1 MAPQL
6 NLFDPDFLSDPYKY
20 YRQLL
25 EGPPQT
31 VMLQSPAVLVARY
44 QDALVVLNDPEGFSN
59 SRIGIPALKEIDPVG
74 DLITVATSDPPV
86 HSRLRP
92 LAARVFSPE
101 RVRVMVP
108 RICTLTNALL
118 DQISG
123 GGDFDL
129 MRHLAGP
136 LPTLLIAEILGIP
149 NEHHGQLRAWS
160 DAIAASAALAPGTP
174 LAPASLQ
181 AASELRSFFAAE
193 IAWRRQHPDRGLI
206 SSLVAARDQG
216 SELNR
221 AELLP
226 FLGLL
231 LVLGIETTANLIGN
245 GMLALLRNPD
255 QLAVLRDDP
264 ILMPS
269 VIEEMLRY
277 DSPIQAVLRVCTRAT
292 EVGGVSVPAQTP
304 ALVLVGAA
312 NRDPA
317 QFASPDTF
325 DIQRQPNDHLAF
337 GNGIHYCV
345 GAELARFVAS
355 MAITA
360 LLERFP
366 DLRVAD
372 EAVTYNSSPF
382 ARRLR
387 GLRMTTG

>member
-44 QDALVVLNDPEGFSN
+44 QDALAVLNDPEGFSN
-59 SRIGIPALKEIDPVG
+59 SRIGIPALKEIDPIG
-74 DLITVATSDPPV
+74 DSVTVATSDPPV

-92 LAARVFSPE
+92 LAARAFSPE

-264 ILMPS
+264 ILMPT
-269 VIEEMLRY
+269 VIEEMLR
-277 DSPIQAVLRVCTRAT
+277 
-292 EVGGVSVPAQTP
+292 
-304 ALVLVGAA
+304 
-312 NRDPA
+312 
-317 QFASPDTF
+317 
-325 DIQRQPNDHLAF
+325 
-337 GNGIHYCV
+337 
-345 GAELARFVAS
+345 
-355 MAITA
+355 
-360 LLERFP
+360 
-366 DLRVAD
+366 
-372 EAVTYNSSPF
+372 
-382 ARRLR
+382 
-387 GLRMTTG
+387 